1 MTSIIPS
8 QFIRNQ
14 RYGVLSTLSIT
25 EPGYPFGSITPY
37 IISAEGDIVI
47 FISHLAEHT
56 HNIQVNPNVS
66 LTIFDP
72 KDAANPTAGP
82 RLTCLAVAKLAEDE
96 MQLRADYLHSFPDS
110 EMILTLPGFHFYL
123 LKLVKIRL
131 VAGFGQ
137 VKWLMPEQLCL

>member
-1 MTSIIPS
+1 MTTLKPS
-8 QFIRNQ
+8 EFIRDQ
-14 RYGVLSTLSIT
+14 RYGVLSTFSLAES
-25 EPGYPFGSITPY
+25 GYPFGSITPY
-37 IISAEGDIVI
+37 IISARGDIAI

-56 HNIQVNPNVS
+56 HNIQANPRVS

-82 RLTCLAVAKLAEDE
+82 RIACLAVAKLAEDE
-96 MQLRADYLHSFPDS
+96 TQLREDYLHQFPEA

-123 LKLVKIRL
+123 LKLNKIHL

-137 VKWLMPEQLCL
+137 VQWLTPEQLCL